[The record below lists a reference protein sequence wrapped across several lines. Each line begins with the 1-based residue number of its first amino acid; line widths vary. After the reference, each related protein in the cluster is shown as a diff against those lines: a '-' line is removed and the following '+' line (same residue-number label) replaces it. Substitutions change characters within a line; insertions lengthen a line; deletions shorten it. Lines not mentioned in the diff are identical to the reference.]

1 MLICINGSIIKKWKN
16 EKKRAFEKKKYV
28 YLQHVDT
35 KDLCPYFFQNTKC
48 NLKKY
53 ALGLEFI

>member
-1 MLICINGSIIKKWKN
+1 MKEWK
-16 EKKRAFEKKKYV
+16 EKSFLKKKKYV

-35 KDLCPYFFQNTKC
+35 KDLCPYLFQNTKC

-53 ALGLEFI
+53 ALRLEFI